1 MRSTVEMIDFVN
13 ADDQL
18 VRRGPRGCSGVDGLY
33 FRVAA
38 TIVLAADR
46 VLVYRRPTAVGVF
59 PGHHD
64 VLVGG
69 WLRAGETYRQ
79 AAGREL
85 AEEFGIRPALR
96 EALRLRQDS
105 PVGPCHLT
113 VYLAELDG
121 RLRPD
126 RAEIDHHELLPV
138 ARVLDC
144 PPRPF
149 VPTGLTV
156 LRRLFTRR

>member
-1 MRSTVEMIDFVN
+1 MLR
-13 ADDQL
+13 
-18 VRRGPRGCSGVDGLY
+18 VDGLY
-33 FRVAA
+33 YRVAA
-38 TIVLAADR
+38 TIVLKQDH
-46 VLVYRRPTAVGVF
+46 VLTYRRPATVSVF

-69 WLRAGETYRQ
+69 SLRAGETYRQ
-79 AAGREL
+79 AAQREL

-105 PVGPCHLT
+105 PIGPCHLT
-113 VYLAELDG
+113 VYLAGLDG

-138 ARVLDC
+138 AGVLAC
-144 PPRPF
+144 PPQPF
-149 VPTGLTV
+149 IPTGLAV
-156 LRRLFTRR
+156 LRQLFA

>member
-1 MRSTVEMIDFVN
+1 MELIDFVN
-13 ADDQL
+13 ADDQV
-18 VRRGPRGCSGVDGLY
+18 VRRGPRGRSGADGLY
-33 FRVAA
+33 FRAAA
-38 TIVLAADR
+38 TVVLVKDR
-46 VLVYRRPTAVGVF
+46 VLVYRRPATAGVF

-79 AAGREL
+79 AAQREL

-113 VYLAELDG
+113 VYLAELAG

-126 RAEIDHHELLPV
+126 RVEIDHHELLPV
-138 ARVLDC
+138 AGVVAC
-144 PPRPF
+144 PPEPF
-149 VPTGLTV
+149 IPTGLAV
-156 LRRLFTRR
+156 LRRLFARP

>member
-1 MRSTVEMIDFVN
+1 MRSTAEMIDFVN
-13 ADDQL
+13 ADDQV
-18 VRRGPRGCSGVDGLY
+18 VRRGLRGRSGADGLY
-33 FRVAA
+33 FRAAA
-38 TIVLAADR
+38 TIVLAEDR
-46 VLVYRRPTAVGVF
+46 VLVYRRPATVSVF

-69 WLRAGETYRQ
+69 SLRAGETYRQ

-85 AEEFGIRPALR
+85 AEEFGIRPALH

-105 PVGPCHLT
+105 PAGPCHLT
-113 VYLAELDG
+113 VYLAGLDG

-138 ARVLDC
+138 ARVLAC
-144 PPRPF
+144 PPQPF
-149 VPTGLTV
+149 IPTGLAV
-156 LRRLFTRR
+156 LRRLFA